1 MEPTGSQPPDIS
13 MWCGHRPWHVWDG
26 EKQDKVLGSLGRYI
40 CPFTRTCL
48 GPSSH
53 LDSSGLPVSL
63 GFPRNLWDSGP
74 GKARVGVGGQAALGC
89 LIALVVTWLSHL
101 SPTSAL
107 NQDARGTGLARDIVS
122 AEGHPSIFSLGA
134 SREDGKREREVG
146 MGEPPMGP
154 AQGATVWVFSSARP

>member
-1 MEPTGSQPPDIS
+1 MEPTGPQPPDVS

-26 EKQDKVLGSLGRYI
+26 DKQDKVLGSLGRYT
-40 CPFTRTCL
+40 CPFTQTCL

-101 SPTSAL
+101 PPTSAL

-122 AEGHPSIFSLGA
+122 AEGHPSVFSLGA
-134 SREDGKREREVG
+134 SEGGWET
-146 MGEPPMGP
+146 GEGSGHGR
-154 AQGATVWVFSSARP
+154 AAHGASPGCYSLGFLLG